1 MDQTFDAVVVAS
13 GHYHAPNIP
22 SYPGLAALKERF
34 PTHIQHSKGYR
45 SPDFFAGKNV
55 LLIGAGVS
63 STDIARELGP
73 VARKIYQSS
82 RGGEYDLTSSLLPEN
97 GQRVG
102 AVASFELDNNGST
115 IEADGGTLP
124 VVVKLTSGEEIK
136 DLHHIILATG
146 YHMSYPFLRDLHA
159 DSIAPE
165 AASPTTLVTTGQIT
179 HNLHKD
185 IFYIPDS
192 SLAFIGVPYHVA
204 TFSLFEFQAI
214 ALAAVYS
221 GSADLPTESEM
232 RGEYNERLRRKGA
245 GRAFHSLKDDEGE
258 IKYVKEM
265 MAIVNQKRSES
276 NKVEGHTKKWLDAY
290 QRRLLRLE
298 KLRGQK
304 QDVVTKGEVQD
315 KEIIVDIEEFARP
328 EEDVDLWRRD
338 GGIAKQRV
346 RTEEQAVAA

>member
-1 MDQTFDAVVVAS
+1 MVVAS

-22 SYPGLAALKERF
+22 SYPGLPALKDRF
-34 PTHIQHSKGYR
+34 PAQIQHSKGYR
-45 SPDFFAGKNV
+45 SPDSFSGKNV

-73 VARKIYQSS
+73 VAKKIYQSS

-102 AVASFELDNNGST
+102 AIASFELRNDST
-115 IEADGGTLP
+115 AQSDGALP
-124 VVVKLTSGEEIK
+124 VVVKLASGEDIR

-146 YHMSYPFLRDLHA
+146 YHMSYPFLRHLHA
-159 DSIAPE
+159 DAIAPE
-165 AASPTTLVTTGQIT
+165 SASPTTLVTTGQVT

-185 IFYIPDS
+185 IFYIPDPT
-192 SLAFIGVPYHVA
+192 LAFIGVPYHVA

-221 GSADLPTESEM
+221 GSADLPTEGEM
-232 RGEYNERLRRKGA
+232 RKEYDERLRRKGV

-258 IKYVKEM
+258 IRYVKEM
-265 MAIVNQKRSES
+265 MAIVNQKRNEED
-276 NKVEGHTKKWLDAY
+276 KVEGHTKKWLDAY

-304 QDVVTKGEVQD
+304 QEIKTNTGTQEKEVFVDV
-315 KEIIVDIEEFARP
+315 KELARP
-328 EEDVDLWRRD
+328 GEDVNLWARD
-338 GGIAKQRV
+338 GGIGKHQVRV
-346 RTEEQAVAA
+346 EEQGVAA